1 MARPKLSLIGSSSVT
16 AKMQPRTADMCAVQK
31 IGRLLRLSGSGRSQ
45 TYQSDS
51 AIVEATNLL
60 AQQQN
65 KAFSSQK

>member
-1 MARPKLSLIGSSSVT
+1 
-16 AKMQPRTADMCAVQK
+16 MQPRTADMCAVQK